1 VTHAVTFLAGELD
14 EFETAR
20 LRAERLRPHHLD
32 ELRRMH
38 CDAEV
43 MTHLGGVRTA
53 EQTASYLEKNLKHWA
68 DYGFGLWILR
78 ERDGVEFIGRGLLRH
93 LTVDGVDE
101 VETGYAFYEPFW
113 GRGLATEITAGC
125 LDIARER
132 LGLDTVVAV
141 TSPDNVK
148 SQHVL
153 EKNGLAFDHAFMH
166 EGSEAALFRIIWRR
180 DESRL

>member
-1 VTHAVTFLAGELD
+1 MTHAVTFRAGELD

-113 GRGLATEITAGC
+113 GRGLAR
-125 LDIARER
+125 LDFLRFSRPAPRPRALRLIAPSGTKATKRR
-132 LGLDTVVAV
+132 SSGSSGAAMRV
-141 TSPDNVK
+141 DNVVEVGK
-148 SQHVL
+148 
-153 EKNGLAFDHAFMH
+153 
-166 EGSEAALFRIIWRR
+166 
-180 DESRL
+180 